1 MIPSYCGRTAAT
13 VNRMEDAS
21 ERGIEP
27 PANPQPNADETE
39 DGRQV
44 KAPDFVVFEEV
55 LRRLL

>member
-1 MIPSYCGRTAAT
+1 M
-13 VNRMEDAS
+13 NRMEDAS